1 MKIILRLLLVLIASQ
16 LTGCAVAD
24 PLSPIEYTQ
33 LLINIKEFFTLSIL
47 LLNQDS
53 PHCIGQ
59 AITRLYYGHYHMARL
74 IYNNTKGYDGNN
86 HTEVWSNMPSSIKSY
101 GEKLKEMRIKYD
113 YGVTEISLEELQS
126 DLEYIKSHQSRFD
139 EMLKEIDS
147 TIPQYGTNP
156 IFISSFNHAIKEI
169 KSTYKSLITT
179 IDNCI
184 ENRLS

>member
-1 MKIILRLLLVLIASQ
+1 MKNFLRLLFVLLISQ
-16 LTGCAVAD
+16 LTGCAASE

-101 GEKLKEMRIKYD
+101 GEKMRIKYD

-147 TIPQYGTNP
+147 TIYQYGTNP
-156 IFISSFNHAIKEI
+156 FFISSFNQAIKEI
-169 KSTYKSLITT
+169 ESTYKSLIT
-179 IDNCI
+179 IVEKCI

>member
-1 MKIILRLLLVLIASQ
+1 MKNILRLLFVLLISQ
-16 LTGCAVAD
+16 LTGCAASE

-101 GEKLKEMRIKYD
+101 GEKLKEMRIRYD
-113 YGVTEISLEELQS
+113 YGVTEISLEELKS
-126 DLEYIKSHQSRFD
+126 DLEYIKSHQSRFK
-139 EMLKEIDS
+139 EMLEELDS
-147 TIPQYGTNP
+147 TISRRGTNP
-156 IFISSFNHAIKEI
+156 FFISSFNKAIKEI
-169 KSTYKSLITT
+169 EFTYESLITT
-179 IDNCI
+179 IEERIGNT
-184 ENRLS
+184 LP

>member
-1 MKIILRLLLVLIASQ
+1 
-16 LTGCAVAD
+16 
-24 PLSPIEYTQ
+24 
-33 LLINIKEFFTLSIL
+33 
-47 LLNQDS
+47 
-53 PHCIGQ
+53 
-59 AITRLYYGHYHMARL
+59 MARL

-126 DLEYIKSHQSRFD
+126 DLEYIKSHHSRFD

-147 TIPQYGTNP
+147 SIPQYGTNP

-179 IDNCI
+179 IDNYI

>member
-1 MKIILRLLLVLIASQ
+1 MKNVLKFLLVLIACQ
-16 LTGCAVAD
+16 LTGCAPAE

-33 LLINIKEFFTLSIL
+33 LLVNVKEFFTLSIL

-59 AITRLYYGHYHMARL
+59 AISRLYYGHYHIARL
-74 IYNNTKGYDGNN
+74 IYHNKKGYDGNS
-86 HTEVWSNMPSSIKSY
+86 HTEVWNNMPSRIKSY

-113 YGVTEISLEELQS
+113 YGVTEISLEELRS

-147 TIPQYGTNP
+147 SISQYGTNP
-156 IFISSFNHAIKEI
+156 FFISSFNKTIKEI
-169 KSTYKSLITT
+169 ESTYKSLITT
-179 IDNCI
+179 IGKRIDSM
-184 ENRLS
+184 LP